1 MLNLNSKERMLLQ
14 DEKKHEELC
23 IEKYNKYSEMASNP
37 ELKNLFSQLSEK
49 EKQHLNTINQMLS
62 GVLPNTISG
71 QGGKQQNQQSNNQS
85 SNEQKLNYYQSQTDF
100 NNDRMLCQ
108 DSLSGEKYVSS
119 TYDTAIF
126 EFRDTNARQ
135 ILNHI
140 QKEEQ
145 EHGEKIY
152 NYMEQYR
159 MY

>member
-1 MLNLNSKERMLLQ
+1 MLNLSSKERMLLQ

-49 EKQHLNTINQMLS
+49 EKQHLNTINLMLS
-62 GVLPNTISG
+62 GVLPNTNSG

-100 NNDRMLCQ
+100 NNDKMLCQ

>member
-49 EKQHLNTINQMLS
+49 EKQHLNTINLMLS
-62 GVLPNTISG
+62 GVLPNTNSG

-100 NNDRMLCQ
+100 NNDKMLCQ

-119 TYDTAIF
+119 TYDAAIF

>member
-49 EKQHLNTINQMLS
+49 EKQHLNTINLMLS
-62 GVLPNTISG
+62 GVLPNTNSG

>member
-1 MLNLNSKERMLLQ
+1 MLNLNSKERMLLE

-49 EKQHLNTINQMLS
+49 EKQHLNTINLMLS
-62 GVLPNTISG
+62 GVLPNTNSG
-71 QGGKQQNQQSNNQS
+71 QAGKQQNQQSNNQS

-100 NNDRMLCQ
+100 NNDKMLCQ

>member
-1 MLNLNSKERMLLQ
+1 MLNLSSKERMLLQ

-62 GVLPNTISG
+62 GVLPNTNSG
-71 QGGKQQNQQSNNQS
+71 QDGKQQNQQSNNQS

-100 NNDRMLCQ
+100 NNDKMLCQ
-108 DSLSGEKYVSS
+108 DSLSGEKYVSF

>member
-1 MLNLNSKERMLLQ
+1 MLNLSSKERMLLQ

-62 GVLPNTISG
+62 GVLPNTNSG
-71 QGGKQQNQQSNNQS
+71 QAGKQQNQQSNNQS

-100 NNDRMLCQ
+100 NNDKMLCQ

-119 TYDTAIF
+119 TYDAAIF

>member
-1 MLNLNSKERMLLQ
+1 MLNLSSKERMLLQ

-62 GVLPNTISG
+62 GVLPNTNSG

-100 NNDRMLCQ
+100 NNDKMLCQ

>member
-1 MLNLNSKERMLLQ
+1 MLNLNSKERMLLE

-49 EKQHLNTINQMLS
+49 EKQHLNTINLMLS
-62 GVLPNTISG
+62 GVLPNTNSG

-100 NNDRMLCQ
+100 NNDKMLCQ

>member
-49 EKQHLNTINQMLS
+49 EKQHLNTINLMLS
-62 GVLPNTISG
+62 GVLPNTNSG
-71 QGGKQQNQQSNNQS
+71 QAGKQQNQQSNTQS

-100 NNDRMLCQ
+100 NNDKMLCQ

>member
-62 GVLPNTISG
+62 GVLPNTNSG

>member
-62 GVLPNTISG
+62 GVLPNTNSG

-100 NNDRMLCQ
+100 NNDKMLCQ

-119 TYDTAIF
+119 TYDAAIF

>member
-62 GVLPNTISG
+62 GVLPNTNSG
-71 QGGKQQNQQSNNQS
+71 QAGKQQNQQSNNQS

-100 NNDRMLCQ
+100 NNDKMLCQ

>member
-1 MLNLNSKERMLLQ
+1 MLNLSSKERMLLQ

-49 EKQHLNTINQMLS
+49 EKQHLNTINLMLS
-62 GVLPNTISG
+62 GVLPNTNSG
-71 QGGKQQNQQSNNQS
+71 QAGKQQNQQSNNQS

-100 NNDRMLCQ
+100 NNDKMLCQ

-135 ILNHI
+135 VLNHI

>member
-62 GVLPNTISG
+62 GVLPNTNSG

-100 NNDRMLCQ
+100 NNDKMLCQ

>member
-1 MLNLNSKERMLLQ
+1 
-14 DEKKHEELC
+14 
-23 IEKYNKYSEMASNP
+23 
-37 ELKNLFSQLSEK
+37 
-49 EKQHLNTINQMLS
+49 
-62 GVLPNTISG
+62 
-71 QGGKQQNQQSNNQS
+71 
-85 SNEQKLNYYQSQTDF
+85 
-100 NNDRMLCQ
+100 MLCQ

-119 TYDTAIF
+119 TYDAAIF

>member
-1 MLNLNSKERMLLQ
+1 MLNLNSKERMLLE

-23 IEKYNKYSEMASNP
+23 IEKYNKYSEIASNP

-49 EKQHLNTINQMLS
+49 EKQHLNTINLMLS
-62 GVLPNTISG
+62 GVLPNTNSG
-71 QGGKQQNQQSNNQS
+71 QAGKQQNQQSNNQS

-100 NNDRMLCQ
+100 NNDKMLCQ

>member
-1 MLNLNSKERMLLQ
+1 M
-14 DEKKHEELC
+14 
-23 IEKYNKYSEMASNP
+23 
-37 ELKNLFSQLSEK
+37 
-49 EKQHLNTINQMLS
+49 NTINLMLS
-62 GVLPNTISG
+62 GVLPNTNSG

-100 NNDRMLCQ
+100 NNDKMLCQ

>member
-1 MLNLNSKERMLLQ
+1 MLNLNSKERMLLE

-62 GVLPNTISG
+62 GVLPNTNSG

-100 NNDRMLCQ
+100 NNDKMLCQ

>member
-23 IEKYNKYSEMASNP
+23 IEKYNKYSEIASNP

-49 EKQHLNTINQMLS
+49 EKQHLNTINLMES
-62 GVLPNTISG
+62 GVLPNTNSG
-71 QGGKQQNQQSNNQS
+71 HGGKQQNQQTNNQS

-100 NNDRMLCQ
+100 NNDKMLCQ

>member
-1 MLNLNSKERMLLQ
+1 MLNLSSNERMLLQ

-62 GVLPNTISG
+62 GVLPNTNSG

-100 NNDRMLCQ
+100 NNDKMLCQ

>member
-1 MLNLNSKERMLLQ
+1 MLNLNSKERMLLE

-62 GVLPNTISG
+62 GVLPNTNSG
-71 QGGKQQNQQSNNQS
+71 QDGKQQNQQSNNQS
-85 SNEQKLNYYQSQTDF
+85 SNEQNLNYYQSQTDF
-100 NNDRMLCQ
+100 NNDKMLCQ

>member
-49 EKQHLNTINQMLS
+49 EKQHLNTINLMLS
-62 GVLPNTISG
+62 GVLPNTNSG
-71 QGGKQQNQQSNNQS
+71 QAGKQQNQQSNNQS

-100 NNDRMLCQ
+100 NNDKMLCQ

>member
-49 EKQHLNTINQMLS
+49 EKQHLNTINLMLS
-62 GVLPNTISG
+62 GVLPNTNSG

-100 NNDRMLCQ
+100 NNDKMLCQ

-135 ILNHI
+135 VLNHI

>member
-49 EKQHLNTINQMLS
+49 EKQHLNTINLMLS
-62 GVLPNTISG
+62 GVLPNTNSG
-71 QGGKQQNQQSNNQS
+71 QAGKQQNQQSNNQS

>member
-1 MLNLNSKERMLLQ
+1 MK
-14 DEKKHEELC
+14 KKHEELC

-49 EKQHLNTINQMLS
+49 EKQHLNTINLMLS
-62 GVLPNTISG
+62 GVLPNTNSG

-100 NNDRMLCQ
+100 NNDKMLCQ

-119 TYDTAIF
+119 TYDAAIF

>member
-23 IEKYNKYSEMASNP
+23 IEKYNKYSEIASNP

-49 EKQHLNTINQMLS
+49 EKQHLNTINLMLS
-62 GVLPNTISG
+62 GVLPNTNSG

-100 NNDRMLCQ
+100 NNDKMLCQ

>member
-1 MLNLNSKERMLLQ
+1 MLNLSSKERMLLQ

-62 GVLPNTISG
+62 GVLPNTNSG

-100 NNDRMLCQ
+100 NNDKMLCQ

-135 ILNHI
+135 VLNHI

>member
-49 EKQHLNTINQMLS
+49 EKQHLNTINLMLS
-62 GVLPNTISG
+62 GVLPNTNSG

-100 NNDRMLCQ
+100 NNDKMLCQ

>member
-1 MLNLNSKERMLLQ
+1 MLNLSSKERMLLQ

-49 EKQHLNTINQMLS
+49 EKQHLNTINLMLS
-62 GVLPNTISG
+62 GVLPNTNSG
-71 QGGKQQNQQSNNQS
+71 QAGKQQNQQSNNQS

-100 NNDRMLCQ
+100 NNDKMLCQ

>member
-1 MLNLNSKERMLLQ
+1 MLNLSSKERMLLQ

-49 EKQHLNTINQMLS
+49 EKQHLNTINLMLS
-62 GVLPNTISG
+62 GVLPNTNSG
-71 QGGKQQNQQSNNQS
+71 QAGKQQNQQSNNQS

-100 NNDRMLCQ
+100 NNDKMLCQ

-119 TYDTAIF
+119 TYDAAIF

>member
-23 IEKYNKYSEMASNP
+23 IEKYNKYSEIASNP

-49 EKQHLNTINQMLS
+49 EKQHLNTINLMLS
-62 GVLPNTISG
+62 GVLPNTNSG

-100 NNDRMLCQ
+100 NNDKMLCQ

-135 ILNHI
+135 VLNHI

>member
-62 GVLPNTISG
+62 GVLPNTNSG

-100 NNDRMLCQ
+100 NNDKMLCQ

-119 TYDTAIF
+119 TYDAAIF

-135 ILNHI
+135 VLNHI